1 VGRMPIPKPLPG
13 FIYGERR
20 WRSVADNVIYTWD
33 ALHGEIEAY
42 DSRRQYLGMSD
53 DEYAVWLM
61 SHGALPAILAARRG
75 RQPARGGCFG
85 LSRRVGAQP
94 SIRSPRHRRTVALAA
109 ARARLI
115 HIPG

>member
-1 VGRMPIPKPLPG
+1 MDGVAGVGRMPIPKPLPG

-61 SHGALPAILAARRG
+61 SHGALPSILAARRG
-75 RQPARGGCFG
+75 RRPLAEVVLDYLAELERNHPFDRPAIAALSHWLRRG
-85 LSRRVGAQP
+85 P
-94 SIRSPRHRRTVALAA
+94 D
-109 ARARLI
+109 
-115 HIPG
+115 